1 MSKKFFPIRTETSC
15 QLKWNWSTIFLNTG
29 TTRSCCRTG
38 ESELTAENFQDFH
51 NTPIKLADR
60 TSMLKGEW
68 PERSCGYCKD
78 IEAAGGASDRTRHL
92 TIPSLVPAELETNST
107 AIQIDPTIVEVYFS
121 NACNLGCVYCS
132 AQLSSTIEAE
142 DRKFGTLTTENH
154 FKDLVP
160 YFWEW
165 FATGFSKVKRLH
177 ILGGEPLYQKEF
189 DKLLDMI
196 DQYPNPDCELNIVTN
211 LMVSTERLQ
220 AYVDRFKELLVARKL
235 KRVDITCSIDC
246 AGPEQEYVR
255 YGLNWNQWEENFELL
270 MKHRWLYLTINQTIS
285 ALTIKTMPEFLVKF
299 AKWRENRKIGHWFS
313 GIYPDP
319 SYMKAEIFGDLEFAE
334 DAKKVLQLL
343 PRVTEE
349 DHVAYNYMAGIF
361 AQILASTPNY
371 NEIAKLIVFLDE
383 KDRRRGTSWP
393 ELFPWLERYRKY
405 VVQ

>member
-1 MSKKFFPIRTETSC
+1 MSEKFFPIRTATSC

-38 ESELTAENFQDFH
+38 ESELTAENFKDFH

-78 IEAAGGASDRTRHL
+78 IEAVGGASDRTRHL
-92 TIPSLVPAELETNST
+92 TIPSLVPDELYTNPT
-107 AIQIDPTIVEVYFS
+107 AIRIDPTIVEVYFS

-255 YGLNWNQWEENFELL
+255 YGLNWSQWEENFELL

-285 ALTIKTMPEFLVKF
+285 ALTIKTMPEFLIKF

-334 DAKKVLQLL
+334 DAEKVLQLL
-343 PRVTEE
+343 PRLTEE
-349 DHVAYNYMAGIF
+349 DRVAYDYMAGIF
-361 AQILASTPNY
+361 AQILAAPPNY

-383 KDRRRGTSWP
+383 KDRRRGTNWP

-405 VVQ
+405 VV